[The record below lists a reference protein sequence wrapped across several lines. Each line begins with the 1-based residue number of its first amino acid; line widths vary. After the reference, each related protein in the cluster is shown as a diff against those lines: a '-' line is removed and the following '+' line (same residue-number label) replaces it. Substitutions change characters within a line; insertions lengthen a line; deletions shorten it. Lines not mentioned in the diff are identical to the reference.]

1 MTENNVFQQVQE
13 KQVDQD
19 LAGQRIDNY
28 LITLLKGVPKSRIYR
43 IIRKGEVRVNKK
55 RVDASYKLQ
64 SGDIIRVP
72 PIRLEERE
80 DPLVSNLPRADSKL
94 RQLIESA
101 IIFEDNTLLVLNKP
115 SGMAV
120 HGGSGVSWGVIELL
134 RHLYPDHP
142 YWELVHRLDRDTS
155 GCLLVAKRRSRL
167 RSLHAFFRERAGF
180 KCYFAI
186 VKGQF
191 KSRKTVIVNQPLHR
205 DTLPN
210 GERIVYI
217 NPEGKSAHSEFN
229 LIEQFKDCALV
240 RVVIKTGR
248 THQIR
253 VHAAYLGHPI
263 LNDDKY
269 GDRDFNKSMSQRT
282 GVKRL
287 CLHAREL
294 EVLNQEGDGTTVYTA
309 ELDQE
314 WQSLIHIMQ
323 S

>member
-1 MTENNVFQQVQE
+1 MNENSVFQRVQE
-13 KQVDQD
+13 KTVDDD

-55 RVDASYKLQ
+55 RVDASYKLE

-80 DPLVSNLPRADSKL
+80 DPLGGSLPRADTKL
-94 RQLIESA
+94 RQLIENS
-101 IIFEDNTLLVLNKP
+101 IIFQDNTLLVLNKP

-134 RHLYPDHP
+134 RHLYPEHV

-167 RSLHAFFRERAGF
+167 RSLHAFFRDRAGY

-191 KSRKTVIVNQPLHR
+191 KSAKTITVTQPLHR
-205 DTLPN
+205 DTLSN
-210 GERIVYI
+210 GERFVYI
-217 NPEGKSAHSEFN
+217 HPDGKSAHSEFT
-229 LIEQFKDCALV
+229 LIQQFKECSLV

-253 VHAAYLGHPI
+253 VHSAYLGHPI

-269 GDRDFNKSMSQRT
+269 GDRDFNKRISQQT
-282 GVKRL
+282 GIKRL

-294 EVLNQEGDGTTVYTA
+294 EVLNQEGDGTTVFTA
-309 ELDQE
+309 ELDDD
-314 WQSLIHIMQ
+314 WQSILDALGA
-323 S
+323 